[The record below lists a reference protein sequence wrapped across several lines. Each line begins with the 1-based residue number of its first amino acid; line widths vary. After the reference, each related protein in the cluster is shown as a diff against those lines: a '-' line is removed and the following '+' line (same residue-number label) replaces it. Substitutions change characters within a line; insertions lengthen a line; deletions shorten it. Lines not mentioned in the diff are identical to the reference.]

1 MLNADPAPPW
11 MAATSPTVLLL
22 LLFYCP
28 IPKIVAKYSSTRIAS
43 VIFFVLKSAVVKNHR
58 QTDLVYVHFCVCSVM
73 VYVPDIPS
81 GVCSVLV

>member
-11 MAATSPTVLLL
+11 MVATSPTVLLL

-28 IPKIVAKYSSTRIAS
+28 ILKIVAKYSSARMPS
-43 VIFFVLKSAVVKNHR
+43 VVFFVSKSAVVKNHR
-58 QTDLVYVHFCVCSVM
+58 QTDM
-73 VYVPDIPS
+73 VYVPDIPP